1 MRVSTTVPPQRALR
15 LAWRLITYFGL
26 KSVLRQSLSQLGTPK
41 QSSGG
46 PITGT
51 ARRIHPPRHPSLMF
65 LITGKK
71 VNVLERDRSAQ
82 YSFASF
88 RAFYVVKIFFLRLKL
103 LKSIDYTISLHL
115 FRFEICFWNS
125 VPLVIAYANKWGGTS
140 TIHGLDFSLDKSTFN
155 ELVV

>member
-1 MRVSTTVPPQRALR
+1 M
-15 LAWRLITYFGL
+15 
-26 KSVLRQSLSQLGTPK
+26 LRQSLSQLGTPK

-82 YSFASF
+82 NSFASF
-88 RAFYVVKIFFLRLKL
+88 RAFYVVKIFFLRSKL
-103 LKSIDYTISLHL
+103 L
-115 FRFEICFWNS
+115 NS
-125 VPLVIAYANKWGGTS
+125 VNYAISIHLAYFGLKFAFETPLVFAYANKWGGTS
-140 TIHGLDFSLDKSTFN
+140 TIHGLDFYLDKSTLN